1 MTTLLDIKN
10 LNKSF
15 NGQQVLHN
23 ISLQLEK
30 GEILFLLGASGC
42 GKTTLLRS
50 IAGFEQPTSGEI
62 WLKNHPIFKE
72 NLNVPTQQRKLG
84 YVVQEGVLF
93 PHLNVYCNIA
103 YGLGDGK
110 GKTEEEKQRIQE
122 VMKLTG
128 ISSLADRFP
137 HQLSGGQQQRVALA
151 RAMVTRPDVILFD
164 EPLSNLDAKLR
175 ESVRFEIKQLSKQYN
190 LTSIYVTHDQAEAL
204 TMSDKIIV
212 LNKGAIEQIGS
223 PQDIYHHPKNRFV
236 ADFIGIANIT
246 EANVKNIGDNLY
258 AVSSIFGDFTV
269 FSEKK
274 PESERIYICFRPED
288 IELLPNAQ
296 TEAEN
301 QITVDIINTAFM
313 GNITEVQGVI
323 KRNDEE
329 KKLRLQL
336 TKCPN
341 LSNKLTFTI
350 PRHAIKFLESV
361 K

>member
-1 MTTLLDIKN
+1 M
-10 LNKSF
+10 
-15 NGQQVLHN
+15 
-23 ISLQLEK
+23 
-30 GEILFLLGASGC
+30 FL
-42 GKTTLLRS
+42 
-50 IAGFEQPTSGEI
+50 
-62 WLKNHPIFKE
+62 
-72 NLNVPTQQRKLG
+72 VPTEIILINP
-84 YVVQEGVLF
+84 F
-93 PHLNVYCNIA
+93 PI
-103 YGLGDGK
+103 GL
-110 GKTEEEKQRIQE
+110 
-122 VMKLTG
+122 
-128 ISSLADRFP
+128 
-137 HQLSGGQQQRVALA
+137 
-151 RAMVTRPDVILFD
+151 
-164 EPLSNLDAKLR
+164 
-175 ESVRFEIKQLSKQYN
+175 
-190 LTSIYVTHDQAEAL
+190 
-204 TMSDKIIV
+204 
-212 LNKGAIEQIGS
+212 
-223 PQDIYHHPKNRFV
+223 
-236 ADFIGIANIT
+236 IGIANIT

-313 GNITEVQGVI
+313 GNITEVQGII

-341 LSNKLTFTI
+341 LSDKLTFTI

>member
-15 NGQQVLHN
+15 NGHQVLHN

-62 WLKNHPIFKE
+62 WLKNQPIFKE

-93 PHLNVYCNIA
+93 PHLNVYRNIA

-288 IELLPNAQ
+288 IELLPNTQA
-296 TEAEN
+296 EVEN

-341 LSNKLTFTI
+341 LSDKLTFTV
-350 PRHAIKFLESV
+350 PRHTIKFLESV